1 MPPTST
7 PTSAETTLELAYPVA
22 RKVEQTDDYFGTTVN
37 DPYRWMEDV
46 DSAELRTWIDAE
58 NELTQRYLAQVPVR
72 ETMQRRLMELINFE
86 RYTAPS
92 RRGARYFYSYNSGLQ
107 NQNVLYWQEGL
118 DGEPK
123 VLLDPNTFSADG
135 TVAISGISITDDGS
149 LAAYSIADAGSDWM
163 KWHVRNVTTGEDLPD
178 VVEWS
183 KFSGASWMKDGSGFF
198 YARYDQPAAD
208 ASEAEALK
216 TANYFHKI
224 YFHKL
229 GTPQSEDTLTFDR
242 PDDGE
247 LNLGAQVTDDGRY
260 LVIHQS
266 KGTSPNNELAVQDL
280 QDREKPLLKLI
291 DTADATYA
299 PINNGGNDGTL
310 FWLLTTLDAP
320 NGKVISI
327 DLNHPERENWKTV
340 IPESTNKLS
349 DISIIDNTFIANYL
363 ADAQSRVELRRLDG
377 SLIEQ
382 LHLPA
387 IGTAIGFG
395 GLREDTETFYQFTNF
410 TTPGTTYRLDM
421 KTRQSTLFRQP
432 KLLFDPELYETRQ
445 VFAASKDGTRV
456 PMFLSYKK
464 GLVLDGT
471 APTLL
476 YGYGGFNIPLMPEF
490 SPSHVMWME
499 MGGVYAQA
507 GLRGGGEYGEAWHE
521 AGTRVRK
528 QNVYDDFISLA
539 EWLIT
544 HQYTAPKRLA
554 ISGGSNGGLLVAA
567 CELQRPDLFG
577 AVVAQVGVMDML
589 RFDKFTIGWAWKEEY
604 GSPSDDATEF
614 AAIYKYSPLHNIRQ
628 GVSYP
633 ATLITTGDHDDRV
646 FPAHS
651 FKYTAALQAAQ
662 TGPNPVLIRV
672 ETRAG
677 HGAGMPLSKRI
688 EATVDQYAFMARELH
703 VGTGKD

>member
-1 MPPTST
+1 MIFMNPTT
-7 PTSAETTLELAYPVA
+7 AETPLELSYPAA
-22 RKVEQTDDYFGTTVN
+22 RKADQTDDYFGTTVS

-46 DSAELRTWIDAE
+46 DSAELKTWIDAE
-58 NELTQRYLAQVPVR
+58 NELTQRYLAQIPLR
-72 ETMQRRLMELINFE
+72 PTIERRLMELINFE
-86 RYTAPS
+86 RYTPPA
-92 RRGARYFYSYNSGLQ
+92 RRGTRYFYSHNSGLQ

-123 VLLDPNTFSADG
+123 VLLDPNTFSEDG
-135 TVAISGISITDDGS
+135 TVAVSGISITDDGL
-149 LAAYSIADAGSDWM
+149 LAAYSITDAGSDWL

-178 VVEWS
+178 IVEWS
-183 KFSGASWMKDGSGFF
+183 KFSGASWLKDGSGFF
-198 YARYDQPAAD
+198 YQGYDAP
-208 ASEAEALK
+208 EAEALK
-216 TANYFHKI
+216 AANYFHKVM
-224 YFHKL
+224 FHKL
-229 GTPQSEDTLTFDR
+229 GTPQSEDKLIFDR
-242 PDDGE
+242 PDDKE
-247 LNLGAQVTDDGRY
+247 LNLGAHVTDDGRY
-260 LVIHQS
+260 LVLHQS
-266 KGTSPNNELAVQDL
+266 KGTSPNNELAVKDL
-280 QDREKPLLKLI
+280 QDPDAPILRLI

-327 DLNHPERENWKTV
+327 DLNNPGREHWKTV
-340 IPESTNKLS
+340 IPESMNKLS

-387 IGTAIGFG
+387 IGTAYGFG
-395 GLREDTETFYQFTNF
+395 GLREDTETFYQFSNF

-421 KTRQSTLFRQP
+421 KTRTSTIYRQP
-432 KLLFDPELYETRQ
+432 KLLFDPELYETKQ
-445 VFAASKDGTRV
+445 AFATSKDGTRV
-456 PMFLSYKK
+456 PMFISYKK

-476 YGYGGFNIPLMPEF
+476 YAYGGFNISLMPEF

-507 GLRGGGEYGEAWHE
+507 SLRGGGEYGEAWHE

-528 QNVYDDFISLA
+528 QNVFDDFFSLA

-544 HQYTAPKRLA
+544 NQYTSPQKLA

-589 RFDKFTIGWAWKEEY
+589 RFDQFTIGWAWKEEY
-604 GSPSDDATEF
+604 GSPSEDADEF
-614 AAIYKYSPLHNIRQ
+614 AALYKYSPLHNILA

-633 ATLITTGDHDDRV
+633 ATLITTADHDDRV
-646 FPAHS
+646 YPAHS

-662 TGPNPVLIRV
+662 SGPNPILIRV

-688 EATVDQYAFMARELH
+688 EATVDQYAFMAKELR
-703 VGTGKD
+703 VEA